1 MVELNMRKLI
11 QNQTF
16 QEFSADNIVS
26 GGLSD
31 YVTDKQIQ
39 VHFDQIRQ
47 RWREQSEQQKAK
59 DLD

>member
-1 MVELNMRKLI
+1 MRKLI